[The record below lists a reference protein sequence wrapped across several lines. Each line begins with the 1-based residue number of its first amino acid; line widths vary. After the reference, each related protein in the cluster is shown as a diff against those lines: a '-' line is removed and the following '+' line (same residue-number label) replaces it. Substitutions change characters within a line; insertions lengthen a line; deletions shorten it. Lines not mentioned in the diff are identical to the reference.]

1 MRLSGEGTATGQRGE
16 GPNVQRR
23 RGQQKMPRR
32 GRSLRGRR
40 DRSIVSRGTR
50 CREANEDPETTTRL
64 GHTDAKGDV
73 TGSCF
78 DGTGGGFRSSQLGT
92 GDSGVPALG
101 LRRAE

>member
-23 RGQQKMPRR
+23 RGQQKTLRR

-78 DGTGGGFRSSQLGT
+78 DGTGGGEVQELAAGNWRQW
-92 GDSGVPALG
+92 
-101 LRRAE
+101 RARPRPS